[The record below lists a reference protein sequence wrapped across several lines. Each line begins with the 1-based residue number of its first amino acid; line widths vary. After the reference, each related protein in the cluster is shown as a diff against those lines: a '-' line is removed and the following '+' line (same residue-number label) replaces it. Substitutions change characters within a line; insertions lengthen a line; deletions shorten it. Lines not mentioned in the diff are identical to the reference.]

1 MKTVNRSPDATRDPS
16 LPGPDGPHELALAPD
31 GSLPPVLL
39 GRATPEVAAQVASFY
54 RSVAVMLEAWLKRSS
69 NSNTQRT
76 YRRSVLSFIEFL
88 GVSWPTFNPDGS
100 LAADSPPDDSWR
112 LLQAS
117 VADVRGWRDEMQADG
132 QAGATLNARL
142 SALSGFYR
150 FLRETAATEL
160 KLPIQVPNPAHAQF
174 IGRESQDPIEPTM
187 PLGITKARKLMSM
200 PKGETVLEARDR
212 AILKVFLYT
221 GIRIGTACRLS
232 VADFHDD
239 PDDPTLAIQEKGRGK
254 SKRRIGINF
263 IATEAIREYVKL
275 AELDGGPLFRARAS
289 ARSEKLSEH
298 PISQVSMYRL
308 LMHYLERVPGAMVA
322 TDKNDSAASAPGVA
336 VEQPQEG
343 VVEPPAQR
351 CRYTPHSLRATT
363 ATLLD
368 EAGVGIK
375 KIQDL
380 LGHRDIRVTQTYIK
394 LGHDTRKSASH
405 EVPL

>member
-1 MKTVNRSPDATRDPS
+1 MNRSVDASRDLS
-16 LPGPDGPHELALAPD
+16 LPVPDGPNEFALGPD

-39 GRATPEVAAQVASFY
+39 GRATPEVAAQVSSFY

-69 NSNTQRT
+69 NANTQRT

-88 GVSWPTFNPDGS
+88 GISWPTFDPDGS
-100 LAADSPPDDSWR
+100 LAKDSPPDDSWR
-112 LLQAS
+112 FLQVS
-117 VADVRGWRDEMQADG
+117 VAEVRGWRDEMQADG

-142 SALSGFYR
+142 SAVSGFYR

-174 IGRESQDPIEPTM
+174 IGRESPDPVDPTL
-187 PLGITKARKLMSM
+187 PLGLSKAIKLMSL
-200 PKGETVLEARDR
+200 PAGGDVFEVRDR
-212 AILKVFLYT
+212 AILNTFLFT
-221 GIRIGTACRLS
+221 GIRIGTACRLTA
-232 VADFHDD
+232 ADFVDD
-239 PDDPTLAIQEKGRGK
+239 PDDPKLLIEEKGRGK
-254 SKRRIGINF
+254 AKRPIGINF
-263 IATEAIREYVKL
+263 IAAEALRDYVKT
-275 AELDGGPLFRARAS
+275 AEISGGPLFRARAS
-289 ARSEKLSEH
+289 ARSDKLSDH
-298 PISQVSMYRL
+298 PIAQVSLYRI
-308 LMHYLERVPGAMVA
+308 LMHYLERIPGAMV
-322 TDKNDSAASAPGVA
+322 DAADG
-336 VEQPQEG
+336 EK
-343 VVEPPAQR
+343 R

-405 EVPL
+405 EVPLFVDHAGRRKQ